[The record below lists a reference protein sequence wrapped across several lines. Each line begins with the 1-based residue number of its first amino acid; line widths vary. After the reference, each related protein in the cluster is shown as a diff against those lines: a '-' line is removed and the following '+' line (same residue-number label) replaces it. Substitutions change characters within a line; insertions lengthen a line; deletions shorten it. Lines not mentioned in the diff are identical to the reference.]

1 MSDYDRPEY
10 FDIELTNPTARQ
22 YVDSVRQ
29 LAKVLPNGVRGDKR
43 VNVLVHGKCLDC
55 YPEMFEDL

>member
-1 MSDYDRPEY
+1 MSDYDRPAY

-43 VNVLVHGKCLDC
+43 VNVRVHGKCLDC
-55 YPEMFEDL
+55 YPTMFEDM